1 MKHRILTAGIAAL
14 AIATPAIAA
23 PLTVTVNGVE
33 DRGATLYIGVQT
45 EAQFM
50 KNDGVAGEIMENAA
64 AGTHTVSFDLPE
76 GDYSVSV
83 WHDLNGNGEFDRA
96 ENGMPEEGWAMS
108 NGSNLRGEPSFADV
122 SVNVY
127 EDGASVTETV
137 RYPQ

>member
-1 MKHRILTAGIAAL
+1 MKHRILITGLTAL
-14 AIATPAIAA
+14 AFAAPALAA
-23 PLTVTVNGVE
+23 PLTVTLNGVE

-50 KNDGVAGEIMENAA
+50 KNEAVAGEKIDNAA

-96 ENGMPEEGWAMS
+96 ESGMPNEGWAMS
-108 NGSNLRGEPSFADV
+108 NGSGLRGEPSFSDV
-122 SVNVY
+122 SVSVDG
-127 EDGASVTETV
+127 DGARVTETV